1 MLRLHRGHI
10 QYEMGYQVL
19 FFSRSP
25 PPGEKIMCSFQGWSR
40 VFVASA
46 SAALSKD
53 NPTRKRGNLFDE
65 NVLSNEG
72 ASYSKP
78 KLKIVHSR
86 KHLGVS
92 ILAKKTTLLI
102 QRT

>member
-1 MLRLHRGHI
+1 MKWATK
-10 QYEMGYQVL
+10 YYFSVVL
-19 FFSRSP
+19 LLQ
-25 PPGEKIMCSFQGWSR
+25 GKKIMCSFQEWWAR